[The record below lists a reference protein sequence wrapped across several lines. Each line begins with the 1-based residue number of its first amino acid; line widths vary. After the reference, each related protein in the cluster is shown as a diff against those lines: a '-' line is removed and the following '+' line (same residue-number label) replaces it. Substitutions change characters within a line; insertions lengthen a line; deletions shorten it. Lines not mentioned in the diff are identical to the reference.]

1 VRVKLLG
8 LLLGPMV
15 AIVRERMDRRLRSED
30 EVLDALALPLLVRLP
45 VARSAQAAQTPRAL
59 AGRAKR
65 LLSGLPTAA
74 LRQGAR

>member
-1 VRVKLLG
+1 
-8 LLLGPMV
+8 
-15 AIVRERMDRRLRSED
+15 
-30 EVLDALALPLLVRLP
+30 

-74 LRQGAR
+74 LRQGARWWWEL